1 MHNISLVKIF
11 NKQLIIYVALL
22 ALLNSCWFNNEPA
35 PLPAMPLVS
44 VEFENE
50 VKNSGIMPVVFRGD
64 GNVSYIEGVSGLA
77 LDLSHTSKFRKPL
90 VMANDHHSKLTDYT
104 GTTIL
109 LWVKLS
115 PDDYNNYTILSQ
127 KDEFEDFEPFGWSL
141 STGAGGSWSWWIS
154 DGIHQNVY
162 RPTVNRQPINDGE
175 WHLLGF
181 SIDFG
186 TKEARLFYDGINVAV
201 YSLSQQDFHFFD
213 RPLFLGADP
222 FSADPVLDTFNGRVD
237 ELTVWSRV
245 LPPSQVEAIYR
256 QYREPKQKPITR
268 MPDSL
273 TVMTWNIWGGGMREG
288 RFVGVQR
295 VAEMI
300 KASGAD
306 IVSLQETFASG
317 PMIADELGFYYYQRS
332 EGLSVLS
339 RYPLGDSYNIYR
351 SRVSGAI
358 TIELPRNNQAV
369 FCPVYLS
376 YLPNNGPLI
385 MSGNADAD
393 SVVMREMETRG
404 AEMRYIVWELQS
416 LVNRNDQVPL
426 ILAGD
431 FNSGSHLDWTE
442 ANRKNRYDLVVEYPT
457 TKMLEN
463 AGFVDSYRELYPNE
477 VTNPGFTWSPRFR
490 EVLHDR
496 INFIFYNGSSLQP
509 SQSIVID
516 THPLGF
522 PSDHAAL
529 VTTFKW
535 KK

>member
-1 MHNISLVKIF
+1 MYKIRLVKSF
-11 NKQLIIYVALL
+11 NMRSMVIAALL
-22 ALLNSCWFNNEPA
+22 VLLNSCWVSNEPA
-35 PLPAMPLVS
+35 ALPAMPLIS

-50 VKNSGIMPVVFRGD
+50 IRNSGIMPVVFRGD
-64 GNVSYIEGVSGLA
+64 GNVSYMEGVSGQA
-77 LDLSHTSKFRKPL
+77 LDLSHTAKYRKPVVL
-90 VMANDHHSKLTDYT
+90 ANDHHSNLTDYP
-104 GTTIL
+104 GITIL
-109 LWVKLS
+109 VWVRLS
-115 PDDYNNYTILSQ
+115 PDDYSPYTILSQ

-141 STGAGGSWSWWIS
+141 TTGVGGSWGWWIS
-154 DGIHQNVY
+154 DGIHQNSY

-181 SIDFG
+181 SIDFA
-186 TKEARLFYDGINVAV
+186 TKEARLFYDGINVAI
-201 YSLSQQDFHFFD
+201 YSLQHEDLNFFD
-213 RPLFLGADP
+213 KPLFLGADP
-222 FSADPVLDTFNGRVD
+222 FSADPVLDTFNGSMD

-245 LPPSQVEAIYR
+245 LSPAQVDALYR
-256 QYREPKQKPITR
+256 QYREPKQKPITK

-273 TVMTWNIWGGGMREG
+273 TVMSWNIWGGGMREG
-288 RFVGVQR
+288 RHVGVKR

-306 IVSLQETFASG
+306 IVSMQETFASG
-317 PMIADELGFYYYQRS
+317 PLIADELGFYFYQRS

-339 RYPLGDSYNIYR
+339 RYPLGETYNIYR

-376 YLPNNGPLI
+376 YLPNSGPFI
-385 MSGNADAD
+385 MSGNATAD
-393 SVVMREMETRG
+393 SVVVRELETRG

-442 ANRKNRYDLVVEYPT
+442 ANRLNRYNLVIEYPT
-457 TKMLEN
+457 TKILET

-477 VTNPGFTWSPRFR
+477 VTDPGFTWSPRFR

-496 INFIFYNGSSLQP
+496 VNFIFYNGSSLEP
-509 SQSIVID
+509 SWSTVID
-516 THPLGF
+516 THPLAF

-529 VTTFKW
+529 VTSFKW